1 MTLAPLFA
9 ASFAIKL
16 HTAAALLAAV
26 FGAYVMLRRK
36 GTASHRIAGY
46 IFVAA
51 ITVTALS
58 SFWITGI
65 RPGHF
70 SWIHILSVVTLISVP
85 LGLYFRRKGNI
96 GAHALNMVAPFAG
109 LIIAGG
115 FAFGPGRILHDVL
128 FGP

>member
-26 FGAYVMLRRK
+26 FGTYVMLRRK

-58 SFWITGI
+58 SFWFDRTSD
-65 RPGHF
+65 F
-70 SWIHILSVVTLISVP
+70 TEV
-85 LGLYFRRKGNI
+85 
-96 GAHALNMVAPFAG
+96 
-109 LIIAGG
+109 
-115 FAFGPGRILHDVL
+115 
-128 FGP
+128 